1 MGALAK
7 IHQQMKAIQSVNN
20 MGTLTIDSLSR
31 DDYMSDNPFTHNVEN
46 WPNIL

>member
-1 MGALAK
+1 
-7 IHQQMKAIQSVNN
+7 MKAIQSLNN

-31 DDYMSDNPFTHNVEN
+31 DDYMSDSPFIPNVEN

>member
-1 MGALAK
+1 
-7 IHQQMKAIQSVNN
+7 MKAIQSLNN

-31 DDYMSDNPFTHNVEN
+31 DDYMSDNPFIRNVEN